1 MEYKVKFIYGIER
14 KIYLWNLKRNLFMEF
29 EETFSDMNYIWVT
42 KSTFSYM
49 NYIWVTKSTFSDMNY
64 IWVTKRNTTRTIYLW
79 NLEKNLFM
87 EFEEKFIYGIKINI
101 QLHELYLGNKINIQ

>member
-1 MEYKVKFIYGIER
+1 MEYKVKFIYGIE
-14 KIYLWNLKRNLFMEF
+14 IYLWNLKRNLFMEF

-64 IWVTKRNTTRTIYLW
+64 IWVTKSTT
-79 NLEKNLFM
+79 
-87 EFEEKFIYGIKINI
+87 
-101 QLHELYLGNKINIQ
+101 

>member
-1 MEYKVKFIYGIER
+1 MEIDKKRRNFCKNIFMEYKVKFIYGIER

-42 KSTFSYM
+42 KSTFSDI
-49 NYIWVTKSTFSDMNY
+49 NYIWVTK
-64 IWVTKRNTTRTIYLW
+64 KNTSRTIYLW

-87 EFEEKFIYGIKINI
+87 EFEEKFISGI
-101 QLHELYLGNKINIQ
+101 